1 MNLVSTA
8 MSFLTPM
15 ITNRIAS
22 ALGINNSMVTMAISA
37 LVPSILAGL
46 AGKASTPGGASALAS
61 ALGQQDPGLLGSFA
75 GMLGGAGQNA
85 LESNGT
91 AALTS
96 LLGGS
101 STNALAG
108 AVSKFAGVDQT
119 ASSSLIGMLAPVLM
133 GQLAQTQKSSG
144 LDAGGLANLL
154 AGQKE
159 NIAAAMPAG
168 FSQLLEGSGLLDSI
182 SGNLKSV
189 AAAAPKVELPSAP
202 SMPAMPDMPTFNWMP
217 WALGA
222 AALLGLYWFLGKP
235 AKIPTMPAAE
245 KAAAPVAGAGAVAAA
260 DAVNQA
266 KSVITGLTS
275 TLGNIKDVATA
286 QAALP
291 NLNASSLA
299 LDGLTK
305 LSGGLAPDAK
315 SALVALIAGAIPQL
329 KSLIDAALKIPG
341 AEAIVKPALDT
352 IMGKLAVLAKP

>member
-37 LVPSILAGL
+37 IVPSILAGL

-85 LESNGT
+85 LISNGT
-91 AALTS
+91 SALTS

-101 STNALAG
+101 QTNALAG
-108 AVSKFAGVDQT
+108 AVAKFAGVDSK
-119 ASSSLIGMLAPVLM
+119 ASSGLIGMLAPVVM

-144 LDAGGLANLL
+144 LDAGGLASLL
-154 AGQKE
+154 AGQKD
-159 NIAAAMPAG
+159 NIAAAMPSG
-168 FSQLLEGSGLLDSI
+168 FAQLLGGSGLLDAV
-182 SGNLKSV
+182 SGNLKS
-189 AAAAPKVELPSAP
+189 AAATAPKMEMPSAP
-202 SMPAMPDMPTFNWMP
+202 SMPDMPSFNWMP

-235 AKIPTMPAAE
+235 AKMPAMPEAE
-245 KAAAPVAGAGAVAAA
+245 KAAAPVAGAGVAAA
-260 DAVNQA
+260 ANAVSQA
-266 KSVITGLTS
+266 KTVITGLTS
-275 TLGNIKDVATA
+275 TLGNIKDAATA

-291 NLNASSLA
+291 NLNASSIA
-299 LDGLTK
+299 LDGLSK

-315 SALVALIAGAIPQL
+315 SSLAALIGGAIPQL
-329 KSLIDAALKIPG
+329 KPLVETALKVPG
-341 AEAIVKPALDT
+341 AEAVVKPTLDT
-352 IMGKLAVLAKP
+352 IMGKMAMLAKP